1 MRRICEGLL
10 GPCSGI
16 SAWMCSWGRWDAEIP
31 VLWDAPHV
39 LRRPRGDSLRL
50 AAVCREVINQDCCR
64 HPLGSG
70 SQIGWSFPRLLPLIF
85 PLEWGEKKP
94 FSLIIHSSWCTAFFS
109 SQKYFPALPH
119 TLQPYSPTASARVV
133 VRCSLSSLEAWGIG
147 SRANDHGGN
156 CFPFLTSLFSHTRLR
171 QLGAFA
177 EDICL
182 YEILQHTPVSW
193 QAWVRRCHV
202 VLDLLSHQRCTLSS
216 PWGQAVNSLMLEHAR
231 DLGPDF
237 VFLFFIL
244 LMLI

>member
-94 FSLIIHSSWCTAFFS
+94 FSLIIHSSWCTAFCFITKIFS
-109 SQKYFPALPH
+109 SSSSYTSA
-119 TLQPYSPTASARVV
+119 LQPHCFCQS
-133 VRCSLSSLEAWGIG
+133 
-147 SRANDHGGN
+147 GGQMFTLKSGGMRN
-156 CFPFLTSLFSHTRLR
+156 RLK
-171 QLGAFA
+171 GKWIT
-177 EDICL
+177 E
-182 YEILQHTPVSW
+182 EI
-193 QAWVRRCHV
+193 
-202 VLDLLSHQRCTLSS
+202 
-216 PWGQAVNSLMLEHAR
+216 
-231 DLGPDF
+231 
-237 VFLFFIL
+237 VFLSWHLYF
-244 LMLI
+244 LIQGSGNSVLSLRTSVCMKYYSTHLSPGRRGCAGVMWC

>member
-31 VLWDAPHV
+31 VLWDVPHV
-39 LRRPRGDSLRL
+39 LRRPRGDSLRH

-94 FSLIIHSSWCTAFFS
+94 FSLIIHSSWCTAFFL

-147 SRANDHGGN
+147 SRANG
-156 CFPFLTSLFSHTRLR
+156 SRRKLFSFPDISIFSYKAQATRCFRWGHLFVWNTTAHTCLLAGVGAQVSCGVRFA
-171 QLGAFA
+171 QPSEMHFVIPLGTSCKF
-177 EDICL
+177 
-182 YEILQHTPVSW
+182 P
-193 QAWVRRCHV
+193 HV
-202 VLDLLSHQRCTLSS
+202 GTC
-216 PWGQAVNSLMLEHAR
+216 
-231 DLGPDF
+231 
-237 VFLFFIL
+237 
-244 LMLI
+244 